1 VAKVNLSWRNLQG
14 GALPAGKFSAK
25 SHRDACKTEECNPYT
40 EEKKQVMRNLF
51 RQCAGN
57 RDAALAE
64 RGAQRAIL
72 FAEKVRQLRMKQ
84 RNRQTDQDACKFH
97 QHGMKLGDRLASI
110 HPANGLGLAAKS
122 LGPP

>member
-1 VAKVNLSWRNLQG
+1 
-14 GALPAGKFSAK
+14 
-25 SHRDACKTEECNPYT
+25 
-40 EEKKQVMRNLF
+40 MRNLF
-51 RQCAGN
+51 RQRAGN

-97 QHGMKLGDRLASI
+97 KHEIKLGFSPASL
-110 HPANGLGLAAKS
+110 HPVKSLTVAAKS
-122 LGPP
+122 LGSP